1 MESLFGVPTMQL
13 MWILLAICGAGL
25 FLIIASAL
33 RNRVSF
39 RMAAR
44 NLPRRK

>member
-1 MESLFGVPTMQL
+1 MEELFGFPTDRL
-13 MWILLAICGAGL
+13 MWILLAVCGTGL
-25 FLIIASAL
+25 VLLALSAL

-44 NLPRRK
+44 